1 MAHTPTP
8 PKSLWRNADFLKVW
22 AGQTIS
28 MIGSEVTGL
37 ALPLTAVL
45 ILNATPA
52 QMGVLGA
59 AQYAPALLLGL
70 FAGVWID
77 RVRRRPILL
86 FADVGRALL
95 LASIPV
101 ALLLGMHEMTYLY
114 GVAFAVGAL
123 TVLFSVAY
131 QAYLPSLV
139 EKARLVEANGRLE
152 ASRSLAGIVG
162 AGLSGALVQLLTAPI
177 AILADACSFLVSV
190 FSLAIIRTP
199 ESKPARIAQRKRV
212 FAEIGEGLRM
222 TFGHPL
228 LRPIVITSA
237 IFNLFAAILNSLAVV
252 YMVRDLQ
259 FSPVAVGAASAIASV
274 AGLLAAAIVGRV
286 TRWFGVGRAL
296 VGATLLISSGWLIL
310 PLAGSVLAPSIP
322 LVTLGA
328 SLGAMG
334 DVFYNVNAI
343 SVQQS
348 VTPNRLRGRV
358 GASVRFTLWGLQPLG
373 ALAGGFIGQT
383 FGLRAALFVSS
394 AGFLSAFLWAL
405 FSPIR
410 HLRAH
415 ATPSDEETSATE
427 APEEAVS
434 GAAER

>member
-1 MAHTPTP
+1 MSST
-8 PKSLWRNADFLKVW
+8 PKSLWRNADFLKLWV
-22 AGQTIS
+22 GQTIS
-28 MIGSEVTGL
+28 LIGSEVTGL
-37 ALPLTAVL
+37 ALPLTAAL
-45 ILNATPA
+45 TLNATPA
-52 QMGVLGA
+52 QMGILGA
-59 AQYAPALLLGL
+59 VQYAPALLLGL

-101 ALLLGMHEMTYLY
+101 AILLGAHSMNYLY
-114 GVAFAVGAL
+114 GVAFVVGAL

-131 QAYLPSLV
+131 QAYLPSLI
-139 EKARLVEANGRLE
+139 EKAHLVEANGRFE
-152 ASRSLAGIVG
+152 ASRALAGVLG
-162 AGLSGALVQLLTAPI
+162 SGLSGALVQLLTAPI
-177 AILADACSFLVSV
+177 AILADASSFLVSV

-199 ESKPARIAQRKRV
+199 EPKPIRSAERKHI

-222 TFGHPL
+222 TFGHAL

-252 YMVRDLQ
+252 YMVRDLH
-259 FSPVAVGAASAIASV
+259 FSPVVIGAASAIAGV
-274 AGLLAAAIVGRV
+274 AGLLAAVIVGRI
-286 TRWFGVGRAL
+286 THWFGVGRTL
-296 VGATLLISSGWLIL
+296 VGATLLISGGWLIL
-310 PLAGSVLAPSIP
+310 PLAGGALAPSVP

-334 DVFYNVNAI
+334 DVFFNVNAI
-343 SVQQS
+343 SLMQS
-348 VTPNRLRGRV
+348 VTPDRLRGRV
-358 GASVRFTLWGLQPLG
+358 SASVRFTLWGLQPLG

-383 FGLRAALFVSS
+383 FGLRVALFVSS

-410 HLRAH
+410 HLRTH
-415 ATPSDEETSATE
+415 PTPSEE
-427 APEEAVS
+427 EEAVATELS
-434 GAAER
+434 APSA

>member
-1 MAHTPTP
+1 MAQTSTS
-8 PKSLWRNADFLKVW
+8 PKSLWRNADFLKLW

-28 MIGSEVTGL
+28 LIGSEVTGL
-37 ALPLTAVL
+37 ALPLTAAL
-45 ILNATPA
+45 TLNTTPA
-52 QMGVLGA
+52 QMGILGA
-59 AQYAPALLLGL
+59 VQYAPALLLGL
-70 FAGVWID
+70 FAGVSIN

-101 ALLLGMHEMTYLY
+101 AILLGAHTINYLY
-114 GVAFAVGAL
+114 GVAFTVGAL

-139 EKARLVEANGRLE
+139 EKAHLVEANGRFE
-152 ASRSLAGIVG
+152 ASRALAGILG
-162 AGLSGALVQLLTAPI
+162 SGLSGALVQLLTAPI

-190 FSLAIIRTP
+190 FTLAIIRTP
-199 ESKPARIAQRKRV
+199 EPKPVRSAERKHI

-252 YMVRDLQ
+252 YMVRDLH
-259 FSPVAVGAASAIASV
+259 FSPVVIGAASAIAGA
-274 AGLLAAAIVGRV
+274 AGLLAAIIVGRV
-286 TRWFGVGRAL
+286 THWFGVGRTL
-296 VGATLLISSGWLIL
+296 VGATLLISGGWLIL

-322 LVTLGA
+322 LVTVGA

-343 SVQQS
+343 SVIQS

-358 GASVRFTLWGLQPLG
+358 SASVRFTLWGLQPLG

-383 FGLRAALFVSS
+383 YGLQVALFVSS

-410 HLRAH
+410 HLRTH
-415 ATPSDEETSATE
+415 PTPSDEEESAATE
-427 APEEAVS
+427 ESLA
-434 GAAER
+434 GAAES

>member
-1 MAHTPTP
+1 MSAT
-8 PKSLWRNADFLKVW
+8 PKSLWRNADFLKLW
-22 AGQTIS
+22 AGQSIS
-28 MIGSEVTGL
+28 LIGSEVTGL
-37 ALPLTAVL
+37 ALPLTAAL

-52 QMGVLGA
+52 QMGILGA
-59 AQYAPALLLGL
+59 VQYVPALLLGL

-101 ALLLGMHEMTYLY
+101 AILFGAHSMNYLY

-131 QAYLPSLV
+131 QAYLPTLV
-139 EKARLVEANGRLE
+139 EKAHLVEANGRLE
-152 ASRSLAGIVG
+152 ASRVFAFIVGSSLAGV
-162 AGLSGALVQLLTAPI
+162 LVQLLTAPI
-177 AILADACSFLVSV
+177 AILADACFLVSV
-190 FSLAIIRTP
+190 FTLAIIRTP
-199 ESKPARIAQRKRV
+199 EPKPVRSAERKHI

-222 TFGHPL
+222 TFGHSL

-237 IFNLFAAILNSLAVV
+237 IFNLFAAILNSLVIL
-252 YMVRDLQ
+252 YLVRDLH
-259 FSPVAVGAASAIASV
+259 FSPVAIGGMSAVAGV
-274 AGLLAAAIVGRV
+274 AGLLAALIAGRIS
-286 TRWFGVGRAL
+286 RWFGVGWTI
-296 VGATLLISSGWLIL
+296 VGATLLISGGWLMV
-310 PLAGSVLAPSIP
+310 PLTGSLLGPSIP

-334 DVFYNVNAI
+334 DVFYNVNAM
-343 SVQQS
+343 SVIQA

-358 GASVRFTLWGLQPLG
+358 SASVRFTLWGLQPLG

-383 FGLRAALFVSS
+383 YGLQVALFVSS

-410 HLRAH
+410 RLRTH
-415 ATPSDEETSATE
+415 PTPSDEETDATKE
-427 APEEAVS
+427 SISEESIAV
-434 GAAER
+434 AES

>member
-1 MAHTPTP
+1 MSST
-8 PKSLWRNADFLKVW
+8 PKSLWRNADFLKLW

-28 MIGSEVTGL
+28 LIGSEVTGL

-59 AQYAPALLLGL
+59 VQYAPALLLGL

-77 RVRRRPILL
+77 RVRRRPILI

-101 ALLLGMHEMTYLY
+101 ALLLGVHGMNYLY

-139 EKARLVEANGRLE
+139 EKAHLVEANGRLE
-152 ASRSLAGIVG
+152 ASRALAGIVG
-162 AGLSGALVQLLTAPI
+162 SGLSGALVQLLTAPI
-177 AILADACSFLVSV
+177 AILADACSFFVSV

-199 ESKPARIAQRKRV
+199 EPKPARNPQRKHI

-222 TFGHPL
+222 TFGHAL

-237 IFNLFAAILNSLAVV
+237 IFNLFAAILNSLVILYLA
-252 YMVRDLQ
+252 RDLR
-259 FSPVAVGAASAIASV
+259 FSPVAIGGMSAVAGV
-274 AGLLAAAIVGRV
+274 AGLLAAMIAGRV
-286 TRWFGVGRAL
+286 TRWFGVGRTI
-296 VGATLLISSGWLIL
+296 VGATLLISGGWLIL
-310 PLAGSVLAPSIP
+310 PLTGSVLAPSIP

-334 DVFYNVNAI
+334 DVFYNVNVI
-343 SVQQS
+343 SVTQS

-358 GASVRFTLWGLQPLG
+358 SASVRFTLWGLQPLG

-383 FGLRAALFVSS
+383 YGLQFALFVSS

-410 HLRAH
+410 HLRMH
-415 ATPSDEETSATE
+415 PQPSEEEESAM
-427 APEEAVS
+427 EESVAGAVES
-434 GAAER
+434 

>member
-1 MAHTPTP
+1 MSPRP
-8 PKSLWRNADFLKVW
+8 RSLWRNADFLKLW

-28 MIGSEVTGL
+28 LIGSEVTSL
-37 ALPLTAVL
+37 ALPLTAAL
-45 ILNATPA
+45 TLNATPA

-59 AQYAPALLLGL
+59 VQYTPAILLGL

-101 ALLLGMHEMTYLY
+101 AILLGVHGMNYLY

-139 EKARLVEANGRLE
+139 EKAHLVEANGRSE
-152 ASRSLAGIVG
+152 ASRALAFIAGS
-162 AGLSGALVQLLTAPI
+162 GLSGALVQLLTAPI
-177 AILADACSFLVSV
+177 AILADACSFLASV
-190 FSLAIIRTP
+190 FTLAIIRTP
-199 ESKPARIAQRKRV
+199 EPKPVRSAERKHI

-222 TFGHPL
+222 TFGHAL

-237 IFNLFAAILNSLAVV
+237 IFNLFAAILNSLLIL
-252 YMVRDLQ
+252 YLVRDLH
-259 FSPVAVGAASAIASV
+259 FSPVGIGVASAVAGV
-274 AGLLAAAIVGRV
+274 AGLLAAVIVGRI
-286 TRWFGVGRAL
+286 TRWFGVGRTL
-296 VGATLLISSGWLIL
+296 VGATLLISGGWLIV
-310 PLAGSVLAPSIP
+310 PLMGGVFAPSIP
-322 LVTLGA
+322 LVTAAA

-334 DVFYNVNAI
+334 DVFYNVNAM
-343 SVQQS
+343 SVIQA

-358 GASVRFTLWGLQPLG
+358 SASIRFTLWGLQPLG

-383 FGLRAALFVSS
+383 YGLQVALFFSS

-410 HLRAH
+410 RLRTH
-415 ATPSDEETSATE
+415 PQPSEGDSEEESAATE
-427 APEEAVS
+427 ESVV
-434 GAAER
+434 GATGS

>member
-1 MAHTPTP
+1 MSQM
-8 PKSLWRNADFLKVW
+8 PKSLWRNADFLKLW

-28 MIGSEVTGL
+28 LIGSEVTAL
-37 ALPLTAVL
+37 ALPLTAAL

-52 QMGVLGA
+52 QMGILGA
-59 AQYAPALLLGL
+59 VQYTPALLLSL

-95 LASIPV
+95 LASIPI
-101 ALLLGMHEMTYLY
+101 AILLGVHGMNYLY

-131 QAYLPSLV
+131 QAYLPLLV
-139 EKARLVEANGRLE
+139 ARDHLVEANGRFE
-152 ASRSLAGIVG
+152 ASRTLAFIIGS
-162 AGLSGALVQLLTAPI
+162 GLAGALVQLLTAPI
-177 AILADACSFLVSV
+177 AILADAFSFLVSV

-199 ESKPARIAQRKRV
+199 EPKPVRSAERKQI

-222 TFGHPL
+222 TFGHAL
-228 LRPIVITSA
+228 LRPIVITSG
-237 IFNLFAAILNSLAVV
+237 IFNLFAAILNSLVIL
-252 YMVRDLQ
+252 YLVRDLQ
-259 FSPVAVGAASAIASV
+259 FSPVAIGGISAVAGV
-274 AGLLAAAIVGRV
+274 AGLLAAVIVGRI
-286 TRWFGVGRAL
+286 TRWFGVGRTL
-296 VGATLLISSGWLIL
+296 VGATLLISGGWLIL
-310 PLAGSVLAPSIP
+310 PLTGSVLAPSIP
-322 LVTLGA
+322 LVTVGA

-334 DVFYNVNAI
+334 DVFYNVNAM
-343 SVQQS
+343 SVIQS

-358 GASVRFTLWGLQPLG
+358 SASIRFTLWGLQPLG

-383 FGLRAALFVSS
+383 YGLQFALFVSS

-410 HLRAH
+410 HLRTH
-415 ATPSDEETSATE
+415 PTSSEEESA
-427 APEEAVS
+427 AAEESLA
-434 GAAER
+434 GAAES